1 MKFAG
6 HWMSVPRGEKG
17 NSNPSHEDHQ
27 HVDVAPRRC
36 QLCRGYYHWIH
47 AGGPTSICIL
57 FVTQVGTY
65 SKYGTARVNSEF
77 DYSGRAV
84 FDVEFVLYHWQ
95 YRGTF
100 SRIASFKCLS
110 NALSSPM
117 FVQQLTTLRVRL
129 ASVDQS

>member
-1 MKFAG
+1 
-6 HWMSVPRGEKG
+6 MSVPRGEKG
-17 NSNPSHEDHQ
+17 KFDPSHEDHQ

-47 AGGPTSICIL
+47 AGGPASICIL

-77 DYSGRAV
+77 DSSGRAV
-84 FDVEFVLYHWQ
+84 FDVEFCIVGSIEEL
-95 YRGTF
+95 F